1 MSRGE
6 RRILQEGPVLF
17 IANQCATITS
27 TLPMVEHKKLTKK
40 ETKEQVRKG
49 IQAIRRHMRPFKL
62 HVNLL
67 IIFGLVS
74 AAANGVVPY
83 VTGRFFDALIGVSN
97 HAVDMYSQNIP
108 LWAGLLII
116 WAAVQ
121 LVANNIDWVMD
132 RLRRKLDNEVHFK
145 MQVDGFVHIFRLP
158 MNWHKNAHSNAE
170 LQKISQ
176 AGWRVSSIL
185 ANVTQIAPQLLSI
198 VIGIVLAATIN
209 MTLAGVLLIGVILYS
224 IMLIRILIPIAGID
238 AEAHKKWN
246 ESWDDSAA
254 SVQQIESVKQASAEE
269 FEIQK
274 VQQNLLGTVAKLWY
288 KLERIWSNVEFFQR
302 TIVFLTQL
310 AIFILSVRFVASGAI
325 SVGELVALNGY
336 SLMFFGPFV
345 ALGHSWQTIQ
355 NGITA
360 AARAEETFDKKE
372 EVYVPDGAFLEQ
384 KITGDIHFDHV
395 SFRYGDDQPEILSNI
410 DIHIQPGQVIAL
422 VGESGVGK
430 STTISLISGYYFP
443 TQGNVLID
451 GIDTRKL
458 NLTTLRQQIAVVP
471 QEVALFNDTLLA
483 NIRYGSFGASHENV
497 VRVARE
503 AHMEEFISG
512 LPHGY
517 ETIVGER
524 GIKLSVGQKQ
534 RVAIARAILRNPA
547 ILILDEPT
555 SALDA
560 HTEQIVTEALEKLMR
575 GKTTFIIAHRLSTV
589 RKADVVLVF
598 QKGKIVEKGTHNE
611 LVAKEGGVYRR
622 LYDYQIGL
630 H

>member
-1 MSRGE
+1 
-6 RRILQEGPVLF
+6 
-17 IANQCATITS
+17 
-27 TLPMVEHKKLTKK
+27 MVEEKKLTK
-40 ETKEQVRKG
+40 EQTKAQMRAG
-49 IQAIRRHMRPFKL
+49 LRAIARHMRPFK
-62 HVNLL
+62 VQVTLL
-67 IIFGLVS
+67 IVLGFIS
-74 AAANGVVPY
+74 ALANGVVPY

-97 HAVDMYSQNIP
+97 HATGMFSEHLP

-116 WAAVQ
+116 WAIAQ
-121 LVANNIDWVMD
+121 LIANNIDWIMD
-132 RLRRKLDNEVHFK
+132 RLRRKLDNGVHFK
-145 MQVDGFVHIFRLP
+145 MQVDGFVHMFRLP
-158 MNWHKNAHSNAE
+158 MNYHKNAHTNGE
-170 LQKISQ
+170 LQKIGQ
-176 AGWRVSSIL
+176 AGWRVSAIL
-185 ANVTQIAPQLLSI
+185 GNITQIGPQLLSI
-198 VIGIVLAATIN
+198 LIGIILAATIN
-209 MTLAGVLLIGVILYS
+209 MMLAGVLLVGVILYV
-224 IMLIRILIPIAGID
+224 IMLVRILIPIAAID
-238 AEAHKKWN
+238 AKAHKSWN
-246 ESWDDSAA
+246 ESWDDAAA
-254 SVQQIESVKQASAEE
+254 SIQQIESVKQASAESY
-269 FEIQK
+269 EIKK
-274 VQQNLLGTVAKLWY
+274 VSDNLLGTVASLWY
-288 KLERIWSNVEFFQR
+288 RLERVWSNVEFFQR

-310 AIFILSVRFVASGAI
+310 TVFFLSVKLVAGGVI

-360 AARAEETFDKKE
+360 AARAEEIFDQKE
-372 EVYVPDGAFLEQ
+372 EVYKPQGAATLATV
-384 KITGDIHFDHV
+384 TGDIRFDHV
-395 SFRYGDDQPEILSNI
+395 SFRYGPEQPEILSDI
-410 DIHIQPGQVIAL
+410 DLEIKPGQVIAL

-443 TQGNVLID
+443 TQGSVHID

-458 NLTTLRQQIAVVP
+458 DLTSLRQQIGVVP
-471 QEVALFNDTLLA
+471 QEVALFNDTLMA
-483 NIRYGSFGASHENV
+483 NIRYGTFGASEADV
-497 VRVARE
+497 LRAAKE
-503 AHMEEFISG
+503 AHMEDFISA
-512 LPHGY
+512 LPHKY

-534 RVAIARAILRNPA
+534 RVAIARAILRNPS

-560 HTEQIVTEALEKLMR
+560 QTEQIVTGALEKLMH

-589 RKADVVLVF
+589 RKADMVLVF